1 MQGKLLSHD
10 KRERLLSDGLIVA
23 LANLD
28 VRLIAGIVDPTQA
41 RLSLVHKKLCR
52 NAKQRPEALF

>member
-10 KRERLLSDGLIVA
+10 KRETLLSDGLIVA
-23 LANLD
+23 LANLGE
-28 VRLIAGIVDPTQA
+28 RLIPGMLDPTQA
-41 RLSLVHKKLCR
+41 RLSLAHKKLCR